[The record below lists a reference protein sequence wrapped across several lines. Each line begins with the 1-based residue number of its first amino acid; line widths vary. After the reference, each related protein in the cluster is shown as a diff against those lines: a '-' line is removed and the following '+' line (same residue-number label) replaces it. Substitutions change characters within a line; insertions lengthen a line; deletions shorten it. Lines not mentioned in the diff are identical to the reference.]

1 MWSTLQNRLLQL
13 IFRKKYFCNFSFFC
27 KYSFGKFDLF
37 EILSLA
43 ISSLEILTF
52 GIANNM
58 VNRAMLI
65 MIEDLF
71 VEVLWLTSCE
81 T

>member
-1 MWSTLQNRLLQL
+1 MKS
-13 IFRKKYFCNFSFFC
+13 
-27 KYSFGKFDLF
+27 DLF

-52 GIANNM
+52 GIANTM
-58 VNRAMLI
+58 VNGAIVI

-71 VEVLWLTSCE
+71 VEVIRLTSYE